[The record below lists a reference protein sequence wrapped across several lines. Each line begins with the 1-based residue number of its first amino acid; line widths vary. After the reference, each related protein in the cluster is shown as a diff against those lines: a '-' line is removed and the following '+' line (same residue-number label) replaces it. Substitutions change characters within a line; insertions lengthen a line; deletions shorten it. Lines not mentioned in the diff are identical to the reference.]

1 MVLTEVEGLNSSL
14 SFFLF
19 PFFGVGVGGGGF
31 RDWGQFWET
40 SISRCLNFLF
50 IFFSF
55 RVLNVNNVGDQLVE
69 KERDSWIEVNY
80 DFFFLKHDLWFLTGW
95 ISQDNRLCVQI
106 FEKGLKPVALQSVKH
121 WLQSTNFVFLMACIL
136 GNSKSFPGQ
145 FPQIKDSNFAWWA
158 RYLPI
163 IVYLLRTV
171 VRSGH

>member
-1 MVLTEVEGLNSSL
+1 MDFGEG
-14 SFFLF
+14 
-19 PFFGVGVGGGGF
+19 GI
-31 RDWGQFWET
+31 RDWSHFWET

-80 DFFFLKHDLWFLTGW
+80 DFFLFLNYLWFLTGW
-95 ISQDNRLCVQI
+95 ISQDNWLCVQI
-106 FEKGLKPVALQSVKH
+106 FEKGLNLVQALQGVKH
-121 WLQSTNFVFLMACIL
+121 LLQSTNFVFLMACIL

-145 FPQIKDSNFAWWA
+145 FPQIKDSIPPWRA
-158 RYLPI
+158 RYHLI
-163 IVYLLRTV
+163 IVYLRSTE